1 METIFTIAVNNAVLM
16 YDGEDNV
23 KINKKLNRQKIDP
36 IISVITAFS
45 EARMHEFETD
55 WSSIYESEEFGF

>member
-1 METIFTIAVNNAVLM
+1 NAVLI

-23 KINKKLNRQKIDP
+23 KINKKMNRQKIDP

-45 EARMHEFETD
+45 EASMHEFSED